1 MIFSKSIYVAAKGNI
16 SFFFMSK
23 WYSIIYILHIY
34 THTYT
39 YHFLNQSSVNGHL
52 DSFYVFAV
60 VNSAVIIGV
69 NISFWIRVF
78 VFPVYVYP
86 GVELLI
92 HMVAVFLVKK
102 GISMLFSILV
112 VPAYIPTSSMVFFLH
127 TFSSIYYLWTFW
139 WWSFWPVWGDTSLW
153 FLFAFL

>member
-1 MIFSKSIYVAAKGNI
+1 MIFHY
-16 SFFFMSK
+16 
-23 WYSIIYILHIY
+23 IYITYIY
-34 THTYT
+34 TYIHT
-39 YHFLNQSSVNGHL
+39 YHFLNQSSVNRHL

-127 TFSSIYYLWTFW
+127 TFSSIYYLWTF
-139 WWSFWPVWGDTSLW
+139 
-153 FLFAFL
+153 